1 MTIDVVFNQPKSF
14 YFVLPHN
21 NVLTFTSDD
30 VVITDGESGDIKC
43 TLDNMLEAM
52 TEGNEYALIGGEKD
66 YSVDVFKPAGNAV
79 IYIFGDMVAETM
91 FSIVYDE
98 TDSLNIYLGIDLQV
112 SNGSPNPEF
121 ASVTFENLMSL
132 LPDLIKHLPYLNLIT
147 KIN

>member
-1 MTIDVVFNQPKSF
+1 MPIDVVFNQPKSF
-14 YFVLPHN
+14 YFVLPNN

-30 VVITDGESGDIKC
+30 VVITDGITGEVRCALVNLVKSMPVGKEYSL
-43 TLDNMLEAM
+43 T
-52 TEGNEYALIGGEKD
+52 GNAED
-66 YSVDVFKPAGNAV
+66 YSIDVLHPSGNAI

-91 FSIVYDE
+91 FTIVYDE
-98 TDSLNIYLGIDLQV
+98 TDSLNISLGIDLQV
-112 SNGSPNPEF
+112 SNGRPNPEF